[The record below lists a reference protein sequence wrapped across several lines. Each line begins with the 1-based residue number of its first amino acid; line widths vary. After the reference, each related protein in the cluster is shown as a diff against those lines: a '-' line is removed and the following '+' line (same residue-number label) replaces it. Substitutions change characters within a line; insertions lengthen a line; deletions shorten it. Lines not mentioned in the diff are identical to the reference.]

1 MSGNEILLDIRNWN
15 RWLKDLFPDKD
26 TITLEQLLGKLE
38 DLVFENEHYKEELE
52 KLEKDYKNMYEEF
65 VLPRI

>member
-26 TITLEQLLGKLE
+26 TITLEQLLGRLE
-38 DLVFENEHYKEELE
+38 DLVFEKDHYEEELE
-52 KLEKDYKNMYEEF
+52 KLEQDYKRMYEEF

>member
-1 MSGNEILLDIRNWN
+1 MSGNEILFDIREWN

-26 TITLEQLLGKLE
+26 TITLEQLLGRLE
-38 DLVFENEHYKEELE
+38 DLVFEKEHYEEELE
-52 KLEKDYKNMYEEF
+52 KLEQDYKRMYEEF

>member
-1 MSGNEILLDIRNWN
+1 MSGNEILLDIREWN

-26 TITLEQLLGKLE
+26 TITLEQLLGRLE

-52 KLEKDYKNMYEEF
+52 KLEQDYKNMYEEF